1 MRGLL
6 LLVALALLAG
16 GPTRG
21 QELVTDV
28 SRSIVELRYDFAGTD
43 LLLFGAI
50 GGAGRADER
59 LDVVITLTG
68 PKETILVRRKARVAG
83 IWVNTDSVRIRN
95 VPGFY
100 ALAATRGLDAI
111 TDERYLREAGLG
123 LAYLPL
129 QVLDVSD
136 PAERA
141 AFRAGLVRNMTA
153 ADLYQ
158 QREGAVRLLEGRLF
172 RTDIRLPSTVPAGVF
187 LARIRLFV
195 DGRPVAERTL
205 DIHVDKTGF
214 ERTVY
219 LLATRAPLLYGVSA
233 VFIALFSGW
242 IAGMIATRR

>member
-6 LLVALALLAG
+6 VLAALLLVTGRTAE
-16 GPTRG
+16 G

-28 SRSIVELRYDFAGTD
+28 SRSLVELRYDFAGTD

-50 GGAGRADER
+50 GGEDRPGEQ

-68 PKETILVRRKARVAG
+68 PKQTILVRRKARIAG
-83 IWVNTDSVRIRN
+83 IWVNADSARVADA
-95 VPGFY
+95 PGFY
-100 ALAATRGLDAI
+100 ALAATRRLDLIA
-111 TDERYLREAGLG
+111 DERYLQEAGLG
-123 LAYLPL
+123 LARLPL
-129 QVLDVSD
+129 RVLDVSD
-136 PAERA
+136 AAERA
-141 AFRAGLVRNMTA
+141 AFRAGLTRNMAA

-158 QREGAVRLLEGRLF
+158 QREGAVRLLERRLF
-172 RTDIRLPSTVPAGVF
+172 RADIRLPSNVPAGVF
-187 LARIRLFV
+187 LADIRLFV
-195 DGRPVAERTL
+195 DGRMAAERTL